1 MDEQYNLPTKNK
13 KKRILPAIIVAI
25 VITAAIIITI
35 VYNLPSNRCDRQL
48 ALAEK
53 YMSELNYEAAILA
66 YKAAIE
72 IDPKCEDA
80 YIELVNLYIA
90 MEAYDEAE
98 NVIAKA
104 EQNIKTDVVLTLNN
118 SLYDNTLSDVSENKN
133 QLFENDTIQSD
144 NESTEIVEESSA
156 MITRHLILKKSTTY
170 MANSDYIH
178 ICEENYDYNGNVIK
192 IADRYGYDSG
202 EYIEEYLYDEN
213 NNLTDYVSY
222 DENGIISSKKHYDN
236 DGNVLEYTD
245 YDSNGNIINQR
256 VHEITQDGSIHIY
269 DLTLNT
275 SSNELFKEYE
285 EFYDSSGVILSSISY
300 RTDGTL
306 RKTVSYQ
313 YENSNLIAESSTDDN
328 GQYNYLIEYDYD
340 TDNRLISKKYSDTF
354 GYSLSKVYSVKYTY
368 DNNGNRIESTYDS
381 SDNLKSISIYDNN
394 NNLLKSESY
403 SHDKLLSEHI
413 YEYDDYGNIILDK
426 TSFTVYTYNY
436 EYDHVGN
443 IIAMQEYINE
453 GDTTSIY
460 QEYKHEY
467 DTNGKEV
474 KYSFNDN
481 SIPSNIFYSGY
492 ILYEYNSIGDLIRE
506 TLYSSND
513 AVQEWTEYEY
523 IYD

>member
-1 MDEQYNLPTKNK
+1 MEGQNLTTK
-13 KKRILPAIIVAI
+13 KKKKWLLLAIVAVI
-25 VITAAIIITI
+25 VVVAAISAIV
-35 VYNLPSNRCDRQL
+35 VYNLPANRCDRQL

-72 IDPKCEDA
+72 INPKCEDA

-156 MITRHLILKKSTTY
+156 MITRHLKLKKSTTY

-222 DENGIISSKKHYDN
+222 DENGIMSSKKHYDN
-236 DGNVLEYTD
+236 EGNVLEYTD

-275 SSNELFKEYE
+275 SSNELFIEYE
-285 EFYDSSGVILSSISY
+285 EFYDSSGDRFKFCV
-300 RTDGTL
+300 
-306 RKTVSYQ
+306 
-313 YENSNLIAESSTDDN
+313 N
-328 GQYNYLIEYDYD
+328 
-340 TDNRLISKKYSDTF
+340 
-354 GYSLSKVYSVKYTY
+354 VK
-368 DNNGNRIESTYDS
+368 N
-381 SDNLKSISIYDNN
+381 
-394 NNLLKSESY
+394 
-403 SHDKLLSEHI
+403 
-413 YEYDDYGNIILDK
+413 
-426 TSFTVYTYNY
+426 
-436 EYDHVGN
+436 
-443 IIAMQEYINE
+443 
-453 GDTTSIY
+453 
-460 QEYKHEY
+460 
-467 DTNGKEV
+467 
-474 KYSFNDN
+474 
-481 SIPSNIFYSGY
+481 
-492 ILYEYNSIGDLIRE
+492 
-506 TLYSSND
+506 
-513 AVQEWTEYEY
+513 
-523 IYD
+523 